1 MKKVILDSVLFV
13 VALGVAMAGL
23 WMVGRGE
30 AAGWMCVG
38 VGAVASVAVPALVKP
53 ERRMLVS
60 VMEALLALFV
70 GGGFLCYADRLGAT
84 IGLNDYSVFPLLAV
98 LWALHELSLWWSGGR
113 WRMAAPGEGRWH
125 TWLVVQLVVAAVLI
139 AGAAVYVAAT
149 RTDPVALAYA
159 ALCAAM
165 FVGLFRLALVAGR
178 LGAAARRELRV
189 GLFDVVLVVF
199 FFYSFAWLDGES
211 WMPLTPIV
219 FHALFLSVML
229 ADVLRWCMEKD
240 SRLDRPWHRLQPQ
253 GGGEAGTQ

>member
-1 MKKVILDSVLFV
+1 MILDSVLFV
-13 VALGVAMAGL
+13 VALGVALGVAMAGL

-113 WRMAAPGEGRWH
+113 WRMAAPGEGRRH

-165 FVGLFRLALVAGR
+165 FVGCSGWLWLPAVSVPRQ
-178 LGAAARRELRV
+178 GANCAWACSTWCWWS
-189 GLFDVVLVVF
+189 FSSTVLPG
-199 FFYSFAWLDGES
+199 STA
-211 WMPLTPIV
+211 
-219 FHALFLSVML
+219 
-229 ADVLRWCMEKD
+229 
-240 SRLDRPWHRLQPQ
+240 SRGCRSRP
-253 GGGEAGTQ
+253 

>member
-1 MKKVILDSVLFV
+1 MILDSVLFV

-113 WRMAAPGEGRWH
+113 WRMAAPGEGCRY
-125 TWLVVQLVVAAVLI
+125 TWLVVQLVVAAVLM
-139 AGAAVYVAAT
+139 AGASVYVAAT
-149 RTDPVALAYA
+149 RTDPVAMAYA

-178 LGAAARRELRV
+178 FGAEARRELRV

-199 FFYSFAWLDGES
+199 FFYGFAWLDGGS

-253 GGGEAGTQ
+253 GGGEAGS

>member
-84 IGLNDYSVFPLLAV
+84 IGL
-98 LWALHELSLWWSGGR
+98 WAL
-113 WRMAAPGEGRWH
+113 P
-125 TWLVVQLVVAAVLI
+125 
-139 AGAAVYVAAT
+139 
-149 RTDPVALAYA
+149 
-159 ALCAAM
+159 
-165 FVGLFRLALVAGR
+165 
-178 LGAAARRELRV
+178 
-189 GLFDVVLVVF
+189 
-199 FFYSFAWLDGES
+199 
-211 WMPLTPIV
+211 
-219 FHALFLSVML
+219 
-229 ADVLRWCMEKD
+229 
-240 SRLDRPWHRLQPQ
+240 
-253 GGGEAGTQ
+253 